1 MKYLDGFGLIG
12 LVTGNKEDTLQ
23 HGWAQPSKHAIDW
36 YSNSSTAQFKLIQSA
51 TTDIIYNYKS
61 FHIIVIYYLLA
72 IELKAW
78 ILSIPGMLLLPAR
91 TPHEVTFARDAQAPG
106 MEATTFTFLGEMVT
120 SHWLGVVWA

>member
-51 TTDIIYNYKS
+51 TTDIIYHYKS
-61 FHIIVIYYLLA
+61 FHIIIIYYLLA